1 MFEVGFWEL
10 LLIGVVLLL
19 VLGPERL
26 PEVAKQAAF
35 FMRKLRQ
42 SMYRLRQEMHH
53 ELSDSPF
60 SPLNEAQHQMTA
72 LKNDVTQLGRD
83 LADAVEPQPSNTVKA
98 NEKTNE
104 TVKKITKKTAT
115 KKTAV
120 KKKATKKKV
129 AKKTVT
135 KKKVA
140 KRITK
145 KTAKKK
151 STKKA

>member
-26 PEVAKQAAF
+26 PEVAKQATF

-83 LADAVEPQPSNTVKA
+83 LADAVEQQPSNTVKA

>member
-115 KKTAV
+115 KKKAAKKTAV
-120 KKKATKKKV
+120 KKKATKKK
-129 AKKTVT
+129 AT